1 MRERMEIMRNNAS
14 LVSIVFCSFGIA
26 GLLIPFQSPADAS
39 GLLGAGK
46 NTAKPQ
52 SLRASLSEDNCTKT
66 DVNLGGTSTD
76 SGCKPDAQKKSYMEP
91 DRKGHKVKKSKGRSR

>member
-1 MRERMEIMRNNAS
+1 MRDNVS
-14 LVSIVFCSFGIA
+14 LLSIVLCSFGIA

-46 NTAKPQ
+46 YTAKPQ
-52 SLRASLSEDNCTKT
+52 SLRASLSEDSCAKSDLT
-66 DVNLGGTSTD
+66 LGGTSTD
-76 SGCKPDAQKKSYMEP
+76 AGCKPDAQKKSYMEP